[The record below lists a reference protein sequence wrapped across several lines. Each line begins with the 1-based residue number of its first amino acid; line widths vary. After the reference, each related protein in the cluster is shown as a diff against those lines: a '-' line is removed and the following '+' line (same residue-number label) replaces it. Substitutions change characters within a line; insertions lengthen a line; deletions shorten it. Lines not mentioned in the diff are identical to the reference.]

1 VYVEIAGLAAAA
13 CLYVMAGALWFASRQ
28 VRAAAPLR
36 DAAIAEVVV
45 GAGLAIRAWAPDS
58 DHGPVLVAA
67 TIAHGAHGLRILAA
81 LRRLRGWSPGTGWAT
96 AGRAGVSAA
105 AALGLVLPAHAYAG
119 LGLAYLLMAG
129 LYAAIT
135 FPAFSDAEPE
145 LRAPLHLVG
154 GC

>member
-45 GAGLAIRAWAPDS
+45 GTGLAIRAWAPDS
-58 DHGPVLVAA
+58 DHGPILVAA
-67 TIAHGAHGLRILAA
+67 TIAHGAHGLWILAA

-96 AGRAGVSAA
+96 AGLAGVSAA
-105 AALGLVLPAHAYAG
+105 AALGHLP
-119 LGLAYLLMAG
+119 
-129 LYAAIT
+129 
-135 FPAFSDAEPE
+135 
-145 LRAPLHLVG
+145 
-154 GC
+154 